1 MRSASFLQREVLMD
15 KHRFHY
21 IFSGDV
27 QEVGFR
33 STACRLARELFI
45 TGWVRNCYD
54 GTVEMEAQGFT
65 RDIDAM
71 ITGLREQLFIMVENI
86 ECEEVSTVQ
95 GEDGFHIR

>member
-1 MRSASFLQREVLMD
+1 MD

-45 TGWVRNCYD
+45 TGWVKNCYD

-86 ECEEVSTVQ
+86 QSREIPVIDEE
-95 GEDGFHIR
+95 GFHIR